1 MIPEFLNETGARG
14 LIAVVGVVLAGFLA
28 AAVIHFIFTAMVSVN
43 ERISERSLGTRILNA
58 RLLSGSRRPVMLF
71 FVILGIFMAYLLMT
85 RLTHPAFDFA
95 NGHEQWTVRVWLV
108 TVIVQ
113 ASYLGSRIVQEL
125 LKWYIENISKRT
137 GSDLDDKLLP
147 MVRRIAPILVYA
159 VGALMALDVVGIT
172 IAPMLAG
179 LGIAGIAVGLALQP
193 TLSNL
198 FSGMFMLSEGE
209 LNEGDFIELEGGP
222 SGFVVDV
229 SWRSTKIRDRFNNLI
244 MIPNSTMMDSMMT
257 NYVSQSTAVTIL
269 VPCGVSYQS
278 DLEEVE
284 RVSLEVAKGV
294 RDDLEE
300 AVDDFDPLVRFS
312 DFGESNIDFNVIMQA
327 NDRLGSFVVKHELIK
342 RLHSRFGQEGIEINY
357 PVRKLVGPPS
367 EGMDGLFH
375 GDGLEVGE
383 PAEDRGE

>member
-1 MIPEFLNETGARG
+1 MIPDFLHQTGFNG
-14 LIAVVGVVLAGFLA
+14 LIAVVGMVAAGGIA
-28 AAVIHFIFTAMVSVN
+28 AIGAHFIFTAAIAMN
-43 ERISERSLGTRILNA
+43 ERISEKSLGTRILSA

-71 FVILGIFMAYLLMT
+71 FLILGIFMAYLLMT
-85 RLTHPAFDFA
+85 RLTHPTFDFA
-95 NGHEQWTVRVWLV
+95 NGHEQWTVRIWLV
-108 TVIVQ
+108 TVIAQ
-113 ASYLGSRIVQEL
+113 ASYLGSRVVQES
-125 LKWYIENISKRT
+125 LKWYIENIAKRT

-147 MVRRIAPILVYA
+147 MARRIVPMVIYA
-159 VGALMALDVVGIT
+159 MGALMALDVLGIT

-198 FSGMFMLSEGE
+198 FSGMFMVSEGE
-209 LNEGDFIELEGGP
+209 LNEGDFIELDGGP

-229 SWRSTKIRDRFNNLI
+229 TWRSTKIRDRFNNLI
-244 MIPNSTMMDSMMT
+244 MIPNSTMMESVMT

-278 DLEEVE
+278 DLDEVE
-284 RVSLEVAKGV
+284 RVSLEVANGV

-300 AVDDFDPLVRFS
+300 AIDDFEPLVRFS

-327 NDRLGSFVVKHELIK
+327 TDRLGSFVVKHELIK
-342 RLHSRFGQEGIEINY
+342 RLHSRFVQEGIEINY

-375 GDGLEVGE
+375 GDGLELGE

>member
-1 MIPEFLNETGARG
+1 MIPDFLHQTGFNG
-14 LIAVVGVVLAGFLA
+14 LIAVVGVVAVGCI
-28 AAVIHFIFTAMVSVN
+28 AAVVAHFIFMAAIKTSG
-43 ERISERSLGTRILNA
+43 RISERALGARVLSA
-58 RLLSGSRRPVMLF
+58 RLLSVSRRPVMLF
-71 FVILGIFMAYLLMT
+71 FIILGVFLAYLLMT
-85 RLTHPAFDFA
+85 RLAHPAFDFA
-95 NGHEQWTVRVWLV
+95 NGHERWTVRIWLV
-108 TVIVQ
+108 TAIIQ
-113 ASYLGSRIVQEL
+113 ASYLGSGVIQEFL
-125 LKWYIENISKRT
+125 RWYIENMAQRT

-147 MVRRIAPILVYA
+147 MARRIVPIVIYA

-172 IAPMLAG
+172 IAPMIAG

-198 FSGMFMLSEGE
+198 FSGMFMVSEGE
-209 LNEGDFIELEGGP
+209 LNEGDFIELDGGP

-244 MIPNSTMMDSMMT
+244 MIPNSKMMESVMT
-257 NYVSQSTAVTIL
+257 NYVSESTAVTIL
-269 VPCGVSYQS
+269 VPCGVSYES

-284 RVSLEVAKGV
+284 RVSLEVANGV

-300 AVDDFDPLVRFS
+300 ADDDFDPVVRFS
-312 DFGESNIDFNVIMQA
+312 DFGESNIDFNVVMRA

-342 RLHSRFGQEGIEINY
+342 RLHSRFGREGIEINY

-367 EGMDGLFH
+367 EGMDGLVQ